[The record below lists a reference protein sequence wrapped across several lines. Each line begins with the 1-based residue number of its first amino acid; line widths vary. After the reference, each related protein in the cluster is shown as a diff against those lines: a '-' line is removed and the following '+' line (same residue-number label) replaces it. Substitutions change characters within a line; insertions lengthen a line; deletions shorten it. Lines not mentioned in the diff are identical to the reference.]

1 MAKMI
6 FEELGGT
13 YIRQG
18 DYFLPCLSLPAEKET
33 KPIGVWGQRHL
44 RYLKQ
49 HRKVLYTNLL
59 TSGKLNSYLVDID
72 EQAED
77 TFLRLVKQIA
87 EREGLTEQLKA
98 ENSMLWVQTMNSI
111 RNRAMDIVNEEIML
125 LVICQNVNHF
135 GTKNIITRRH
145 LMKHQKVIIHGINLG
160 IIICGIWIRFVYWH
174 MILNLENESM
184 TVKKL
189 ANCMRKK

>member
-1 MAKMI
+1 MEQYI
-6 FEELGGT
+6 YNEQNGLWYEL
-13 YIRQG
+13 RG
-18 DYFLPCLSLPAEKET
+18 DYYIPCLELPAEKEERH
-33 KPIGVWGQRHL
+33 IGVWGQRHL

-111 RNRAMDIVNEEIML
+111 RNRAMDIVNEEI
-125 LVICQNVNHF
+125 IYN
-135 GTKNIITRRH
+135 
-145 LMKHQKVIIHGINLG
+145 
-160 IIICGIWIRFVYWH
+160 
-174 MILNLENESM
+174 
-184 TVKKL
+184 
-189 ANCMRKK
+189 